1 MLSEEK
7 FDEFKLTNCN
17 DSSDFVHQVMKNAY
31 QVALSGTRRD
41 VELFFGVMVLL
52 LPHTV
57 YFTELVELLEKNE
70 PLPVLRVGEIDIDID
85 FEHYGDIN
93 WRTGQ
98 PYPPPRISDEMIKM
112 IWERKK

>member
-1 MLSEEK
+1 MFSEEK
-7 FDEFKLTNCN
+7 FEQFKLTNCN
-17 DSSDFVHQVMKNAY
+17 DLSDFVHQVIQNAY
-31 QVALSGTRRD
+31 KIGLSGSKRE

-57 YFTELVELLEKNE
+57 YFREVVELLEKNE

-98 PYPPPRISDEMIKM
+98 PYPPPRISDDLIKK
-112 IWERKK
+112 IWENKK